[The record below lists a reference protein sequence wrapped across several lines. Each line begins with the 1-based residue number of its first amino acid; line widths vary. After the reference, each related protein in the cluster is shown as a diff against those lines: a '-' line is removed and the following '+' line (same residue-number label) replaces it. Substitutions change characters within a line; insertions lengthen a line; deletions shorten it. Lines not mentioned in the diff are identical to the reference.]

1 MEAIFAG
8 IVAVFTL
15 QTILLII
22 AGVVIGI
29 VFGAIP
35 GMSAAMAIALCLPIS
50 FGLGPVE
57 GLSLLLGLYIGGIS
71 GGLISAILLKMP
83 GTPSSIATVFD
94 GYPMAQNGEAG
105 KALGVGIVY
114 SFLGGL
120 FSILCLIFIS
130 PSIAKIAVKFSP
142 YEYFAVGIF
151 ALTLISS
158 LAEGSIVKGLI
169 SGLFGVSIALVG
181 SAPIDS
187 YKRFTF
193 GIHDFDAGFSMLAVL
208 IGVYAISEIISASG
222 NKAKIQS
229 KDIMKFKMKGFGFT
243 LKEFFGQ
250 KWNLLRSSLI
260 GTGIGI
266 LPGMGGG
273 TSNILSYVAAKGQSK
288 YPEKFG
294 TGIID
299 GIVASESA
307 NNASIGGA
315 MIPLLTLGIPGDAV
329 TAILLGGF
337 MIHGITPGPMLFRT
351 NTELVYSIFAALVV
365 ANIVMIVV
373 LFFGIRQFVKLL
385 QVPRNILL
393 SVILVLCVVGAIANN
408 NRIFDAYAMVAFGLI
423 GYGLSKIKFPI
434 PPVILGFIL
443 APLIET
449 NLRRGLMLSNGSM
462 TPFITKPISAV
473 FLLAA
478 ALSIIYSF
486 YKEYMKA
493 KNLKLKINNISS

>member
-1 MEAIFAG
+1 MEAVFAG
-8 IVAVFTL
+8 LTAVFTL
-15 QTILLII
+15 NTIFLIT
-22 AGVVIGI
+22 AGVIVGI
-29 VFGAIP
+29 IFGAIP
-35 GMSAAMAIALCLPIS
+35 GMSAAMALALCLPIS
-50 FGLGPVE
+50 FGLGAVQ

-71 GGLISAILLKMP
+71 GGLISAILLKIP

-120 FSILCLIFIS
+120 VSILCLIFIS
-130 PSIAKIAVKFSP
+130 PIIARIALKFSP
-142 YEYFAVGIF
+142 FEYFAVGVF

-158 LAEGSIVKGLI
+158 LAEGSIIKGLI
-169 SGLFGVSIALVG
+169 SGLFGISIALVG

-193 GIHDFDAGFSMLAVL
+193 GIHDFDAGFSMLTVL
-208 IGVYAISEIISASG
+208 IGVYAVAEIISSSG
-222 NKAKIQS
+222 DKITVGS
-229 KDIMKFKMKGFGFT
+229 KDVMKFKMKGFGFS

-250 KWNLLRSSLI
+250 KWNFIRSSLI
-260 GTGIGI
+260 GTSIGI
-266 LPGMGGG
+266 LPGIGGG
-273 TSNILSYVAAKGQSK
+273 TSNILSYIAAKSQSK

-299 GIVASESA
+299 GIVASEAA

-315 MIPLLTLGIPGDAV
+315 MIPLLTLGIPGDTV

-337 MIHGITPGPMLFRT
+337 MVHGITPGPMLFRT
-351 NTELVYSIFAALVV
+351 NADLVYSIFTAMMV
-365 ANIVMIVV
+365 ANVVMIIV
-373 LFFGIRQFVKLL
+373 LFFGIRIFVKLL
-385 QVPRNILL
+385 QIPKSILL
-393 SVILVLCVVGAIANN
+393 SVIMVLCVVGAFANN
-408 NRIFDAYAMVAFGLI
+408 NRIFDVYVIVAFGLI
-423 GYGLSKIKFPI
+423 GYGLLKIKFPL

-478 ALSIIYSF
+478 TLSIIYSL
-486 YKEYMKA
+486 YKEYKQSKKSRKA
-493 KNLKLKINNISS
+493 TSYL

>member
-8 IVAVFTL
+8 IAAVLTL
-15 QTILLII
+15 HTMLLII

-29 VFGAIP
+29 IFGAIP
-35 GMSAAMAIALCLPIS
+35 GMSAAMALALCLPIS
-50 FGLGPVE
+50 FGLGAVQ

-94 GYPMAQNGEAG
+94 GYPMAQRGEAG

-130 PSIAKIAVKFSP
+130 PTIAKIALKFSP
-142 YEYFAVGIF
+142 FEYFSVGVF

-158 LAEGSIVKGLI
+158 LADGSIVKGLI
-169 SGLFGVSIALVG
+169 SGLFGISIALVG

-193 GIHDFDAGFSMLAVL
+193 GIPDFDAGFSLLTVL
-208 IGVYAISEIISASG
+208 IGVYAISEIISSSRDKTTVG
-222 NKAKIQS
+222 S

-243 LKEFFGQ
+243 LKEFYGQ
-250 KWNLLRSSLI
+250 KWNFIRSSLI
-260 GTGIGI
+260 GTSIGI
-266 LPGMGGG
+266 LPGIGGG
-273 TSNILSYVAAKGQSK
+273 TSNILSYVAAKSQSK

-299 GIVASESA
+299 GIVASETA

-315 MIPLLTLGIPGDAV
+315 MIPLLTLGIPGDTV

-351 NTELVYSIFAALVV
+351 NAELVYSIFAALMV
-365 ANIVMIVV
+365 ANVITIVV
-373 LFFGIRQFVKLL
+373 LFFGIKQIVKLL
-385 QVPRNILL
+385 RVPKNILL
-393 SVILVLCVVGAIANN
+393 SVIMVLCVVGAFANN
-408 NRIFDAYAMVAFGLI
+408 HRLFDVYTMVAFGI
-423 GYGLSKIKFPI
+423 VGYGLSKIKFPI

-449 NLRRGLMLSNGSM
+449 NLRRGLMLSSGSL

-478 ALSIIYSF
+478 ALSIIFCF
-486 YKEYMKA
+486 YKEYK
-493 KNLKLKINNISS
+493 KTKKIKLNNIAS